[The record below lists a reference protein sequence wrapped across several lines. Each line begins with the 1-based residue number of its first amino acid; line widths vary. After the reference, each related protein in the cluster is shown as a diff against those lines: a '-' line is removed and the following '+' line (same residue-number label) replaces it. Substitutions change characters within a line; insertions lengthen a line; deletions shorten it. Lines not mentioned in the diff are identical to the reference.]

1 MATYAKLI
9 HNGKIQTVAL
19 IEGLE
24 AEEVTALLK
33 TVFGISGNI
42 VGIMAEKGLV
52 IPISLVCRSPQIIPN
67 TTCKIL
73 VAKSTDANESAS
85 APTVSGSASSRSAVI
100 ADAEDIVDEDSSSDD
115 EDDEAAAQSVVDEIS
130 QFLDNLRRKNVL
142 NSAHHALLR
151 RLLKERSALLFAA
164 YSVAV
169 SAGDPEYLTE
179 ICKDIANSLQTDEGR
194 TACEAQDEVLQV
206 CDQLYLQGKIT
217 ESQLLYLRHLTLIR
231 DGAIA
236 NVYDEFQEH
245 NSVTLFAKALYDKDI
260 SSGLIGVIVLMLRTE
275 TISRTEAQVLLE
287 MVQREDDYVMAAYEL
302 FLRDNNMDDLQDTLM
317 RCVRLE
323 IRKRVTDIQE
333 RELSALQ
340 RERDLEKAQEKTAT
354 YDEATDAGDDDDAD
368 VDSEDYESGKVATR
382 DFGLEAISLE
392 SLLNELG
399 VEQQWKGSV
408 PDQFVQAV
416 FIAVYR
422 KFLSVEQARALCD
435 LFQANYDLVHAAW
448 EVYVVQK
455 DTVDFIDTV
464 RRVVRDLNVQ
474 EIQQSESAAR
484 EEATKAER
492 TAERTKET
500 AREARESATK
510 GQQAAQ
516 EARAK
521 AAEVEEAKS
530 KALQA
535 ISQAKSD
542 LLKHSLDMMV
552 KQKLVTEKSADD
564 LYQRHLEGDKL
575 TDAAIEAYAADR
587 DVNEFVDTLQM
598 LASHSKE
605 ELDVLMG
612 SAIAEQESQEQNGG
626 ASSTA
631 AVADA
636 EAVIAQRFLADA
648 ALQQIEE
655 IVSEMLKNDMIS
667 PPVASAF
674 ARLITDRDER
684 LVEAYQQFM
693 KNRNGT
699 ELIDTLLKVVI
710 ASVQSGVRAAAASE
724 ATSSTKSSPSRGAS
738 ATATGGAQV
747 LDKAD
752 QKQIVDILF
761 QSNAL
766 SAQQYG
772 DICRMIEDED
782 VQLSRIFRKYETTKD
797 VMHLVQ
803 DLQRRFMQI
812 IQNMSL
818 SELEQTALRLA
829 IAENDP
835 AIRNAIDAFRSDL
848 NEDRLVLAMRTAAR
862 AVIHRTLSSA
872 SRAEDDEEDDEEN
885 NVKENIIS
893 RQDGAIIMK
902 QFADNNPIVST
913 ALDLYDTNNDMAK
926 LVEALQQMVDNIRDE
941 SS

>member
-1 MATYAKLI
+1 MSL
-9 HNGKIQTVAL
+9 TVRSRWL
-19 IEGLE
+19 
-24 AEEVTALLK
+24 
-33 TVFGISGNI
+33 SS
-42 VGIMAEKGLV
+42 LV
-52 IPISLVCRSPQIIPN
+52 IHLLSPPAIY
-67 TTCKIL
+67 
-73 VAKSTDANESAS
+73 
-85 APTVSGSASSRSAVI
+85 
-100 ADAEDIVDEDSSSDD
+100 
-115 EDDEAAAQSVVDEIS
+115 
-130 QFLDNLRRKNVL
+130 
-142 NSAHHALLR
+142 
-151 RLLKERSALLFAA
+151 SALLFAA

-245 NSVTLFAKALYDKDI
+245 NSVTLFAKALYDVANSHPFRGGDAVEDGANDNDNATGDEEGADEDDEEDEDEEDDEQDEEAKKDI

-340 RERDLEKAQEKTAT
+340 RERELEKAQGKSST

-422 KFLSVEQARALCD
+422 KYLSVEQARALCD

-455 DTVDFIDTV
+455 DTVDFIDTL
-464 RRVVRDLNVQ
+464 RRIVRDLNVK

-575 TDAAIEAYAADR
+575 TDAAIEAYASDR

-612 SAIAEQESQEQNGG
+612 SAIAEQESQERNGG
-626 ASSTA
+626 ASSSA
-631 AVADA
+631 AAADT

-724 ATSSTKSSPSRGAS
+724 ASTSLAATSSTKSSPSRSAN

-761 QSNAL
+761 Q
-766 SAQQYG
+766 YG
-772 DICRMIEDED
+772 DRSCSHCQCG
-782 VQLSRIFRKYETTKD
+782 VS
-797 VMHLVQ
+797 
-803 DLQRRFMQI
+803 
-812 IQNMSL
+812 
-818 SELEQTALRLA
+818 
-829 IAENDP
+829 ND
-835 AIRNAIDAFRSDL
+835 ANFVC
-848 NEDRLVLAMRTAAR
+848 VL
-862 AVIHRTLSSA
+862 
-872 SRAEDDEEDDEEN
+872 
-885 NVKENIIS
+885 
-893 RQDGAIIMK
+893 
-902 QFADNNPIVST
+902 
-913 ALDLYDTNNDMAK
+913 
-926 LVEALQQMVDNIRDE
+926 
-941 SS
+941 